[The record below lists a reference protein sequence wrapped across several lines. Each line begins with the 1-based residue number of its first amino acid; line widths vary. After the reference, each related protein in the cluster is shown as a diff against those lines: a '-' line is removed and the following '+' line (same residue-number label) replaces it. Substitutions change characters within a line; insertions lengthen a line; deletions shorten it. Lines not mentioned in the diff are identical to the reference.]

1 MNRVA
6 LRAAANEDE
15 SFLYALYSS
24 TRQAEM
30 AALPWP
36 SEGKNAFLRT
46 QFEAQRKHYG
56 SVYPAA
62 DHFII
67 TMEAEPAGRLYVN
80 RQASQILIVD
90 LTLLPEFQGRGIG
103 RGLVSALQHEAAS
116 SGKTLT
122 GSVARWNPAAAFWQR
137 MGFDLSGGD
146 EMYSR
151 ISWSPDSNERERA
164 EASSSGTECS

>member
-1 MNRVA
+1 MNGIA

-15 SFLYALYSS
+15 SFLYAVYAS
-24 TRQAEM
+24 TRQAEI

-36 SEGKNAFLRT
+36 PEAKAGFLRT
-46 QFEAQRKHYG
+46 QFEAQRKHYA

-62 DHFII
+62 EHSIVAI
-67 TMEAEPAGRLYVN
+67 EGEPAGRLYVD

-103 RGLVSALQHEAAS
+103 RSLVSALQHEAAS

-122 GSVARWNPAAAFWQR
+122 GSVARWNPAAVFWQR

-151 ISWSPDSNERERA
+151 ISWSPDSNERLRA
-164 EASSSGTECS
+164 EASSSGTERS